1 MATKYPI
8 LLAHGIALKDYKLF
22 KAFGRIESI
31 LQKSGYIVYTSRTD
45 GFGTIESNAEQLK
58 NQVQEIL
65 QTEGVDKVNI
75 IAHSKGGLDT
85 RYMIDCLGM
94 RDCIASVTFLCTP
107 HKGSQ
112 IATKLYELRPW
123 LRNPLARII
132 NFWYRVFG
140 DKHPDS
146 LTVCKQLMASDEDL
160 LGNHYMDDDIFMQSF
175 STVMEKSRDD
185 FVMGIPLYF
194 SRRYE
199 NDHSDGIVSE
209 ESSKFAQYQ
218 GRCTPHSISHSEIV
232 DFMVKKKK
240 KEKIYAFYIE
250 LCEDLTKRGY

>member
-1 MATKYPI
+1 
-8 LLAHGIALKDYKLF
+8 
-22 KAFGRIESI
+22 
-31 LQKSGYIVYTSRTD
+31 
-45 GFGTIESNAEQLK
+45 
-58 NQVQEIL
+58 
-65 QTEGVDKVNI
+65 
-75 IAHSKGGLDT
+75 
-85 RYMIDCLGM
+85 
-94 RDCIASVTFLCTP
+94 
-107 HKGSQ
+107 
-112 IATKLYELRPW
+112 
-123 LRNPLARII
+123 
-132 NFWYRVFG
+132 
-140 DKHPDS
+140 
-146 LTVCKQLMASDEDL
+146 MASDEDL
-160 LGNHYMDDDIFMQSF
+160 LGNHYKDDDIFMQSF

-209 ESSKFAQYQ
+209 GSSKFAQDQ